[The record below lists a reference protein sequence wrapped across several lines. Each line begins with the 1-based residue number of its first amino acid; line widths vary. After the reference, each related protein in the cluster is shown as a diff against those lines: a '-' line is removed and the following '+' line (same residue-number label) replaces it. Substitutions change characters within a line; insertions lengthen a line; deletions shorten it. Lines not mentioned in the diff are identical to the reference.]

1 MGTSG
6 RGSGHSL
13 WAAPHTLLSLLF
25 LRVWRGLSRTPK
37 QLQMVETPGENRE
50 RSWDWSNADT
60 PCWCP
65 CCVSRVPI
73 DSYPLVLKLM
83 KTQSLIW
90 FFWIICL
97 WRDFL
102 SLILGICSFS
112 RFFPSFV
119 AISFLLP
126 LRVFLLHKV
135 FAMQHIWPLN
145 WTLSVSRCPMGIS
158 DSLRTHEL
166 WYLLHKLAILCVPSG
181 EGQHPQIPVFIP

>member
-1 MGTSG
+1 MGASG
-6 RGSGHSL
+6 RGFGHSL

-25 LRVWRGLSRTPK
+25 FRGWRGLSGIPEH
-37 QLQMVETPGENRE
+37 LQMVEAPGGNRE
-50 RSWDWSNADT
+50 QSWDWSNADT

-65 CCVSRVPI
+65 CCPQVTENTVSYLTFL
-73 DSYPLVLKLM
+73 DHLPLERLPVL
-83 KTQSLIW
+83 
-90 FFWIICL
+90 
-97 WRDFL
+97 D
-102 SLILGICSFS
+102 LGICSFS
-112 RFFPSFV
+112 RFPPSFV

-126 LRVFLLHKV
+126 LRVCLLHKV

-158 DSLRTHEL
+158 NSLRTHEL